1 MKFSSGFLP
10 AFMKHFTLTPSFSLL
25 FLLQCGG
32 NDKSIGW
39 IALVQRYNMPKHVL
53 EQRKEVTSKEDAE
66 KIVKRSHKTENGHSP
81 SDADAKQLVVYMGES
96 TIDHVPTEH
105 VRCCGH
111 QVTWLCPT
119 YLCKCTKKS
128 LEVYLFWF

>member
-1 MKFSSGFLP
+1 
-10 AFMKHFTLTPSFSLL
+10 
-25 FLLQCGG
+25 LQCGG

-39 IALVQRYNMPKHVL
+39 IALVQRYNIPKHVIA
-53 EQRKEVTSKEDAE
+53 QRKEVTSKENAE
-66 KIVKRSHKTENGHSP
+66 TIVKRSHTTENRHSP

-111 QVTWLCPT
+111 QVTWLCACVP
-119 YLCKCTKKS
+119 LPLS
-128 LEVYLFWF
+128 LPVHQEVIASIFVLGLLLV